1 MLGGLSV
8 GEIPDFLRSGLS
20 TVSCVIGVL
29 IVYEAVVVCSEGSSM
44 TDVVVMV
51 LVGFRVDA
59 VWCPDTPYL
68 CFCTTLRSG
77 GMND

>member
-1 MLGGLSV
+1 
-8 GEIPDFLRSGLS
+8 
-20 TVSCVIGVL
+20 
-29 IVYEAVVVCSEGSSM
+29 M